1 MPRCII
7 ITPLYQGEELAW
19 ITPGKD
25 DLLICADGGC
35 SAAAAYGL
43 EPHLIIG
50 DFDSL
55 GSVPAGDNVIRLPV
69 HKDDTDTVVCLRE
82 GRSRGYREFIIA
94 GGLGGR
100 FDHTMG
106 NLGILAKYCEELPYL
121 ALIDGQNYVR
131 MIYPGYYELEKNPFK
146 YLGVISYGDFAEMV
160 TLRGVKYPLEEHFLT
175 HATSLGV
182 SNEITADV
190 AEISFT
196 SGKLLIILSK
206 DIDK

>member
-100 FDHTMG
+100 FDHTLSCLQCAADGALRGERIWICDERNRVTVLAPGEYRFEAMSG
-106 NLGILAKYCEELPYL
+106 RKLSLLSYTSEVKGITLKG
-121 ALIDGQNYVR
+121 ALW
-131 MIYPGYYELEKNPFK
+131 ELEDASLTSN
-146 YLGVISYGDFAEMV
+146 
-160 TLRGVKYPLEEHFLT
+160 YPL
-175 HATSLGV
+175 GC
-182 SNEITADV
+182 SNEWTEA
-190 AEISFT
+190 AARLSFRE
-196 SGKLLIILSK
+196 GLLTVCMSR
-206 DIDK
+206 D